1 MGRSFV
7 AGPAKT
13 VSSSVKSL
21 KYVVDVDLL
30 CGITMTT
37 GLQVLCC
44 VIWRVAG
51 GGRDGGGLL
60 AVVVTAAAAAAS
72 TSHKVLCPKE
82 RDSRGRTRPIEA
94 DRGRRLV
101 VVALGH
107 ALLDLKLVAPIW
119 TLK

>member
-82 RDSRGRTRPIEA
+82 RDSRRPNEA
-94 DRGRRLV
+94 DRGRSRPIEAVVLLLLRL
-101 VVALGH
+101 
-107 ALLDLKLVAPIW
+107 DTRFW
-119 TLK
+119 TLN